1 MGQQRWV
8 RDHSQEASQGTPFLK
23 GSSERPALEFT
34 TRGSPPLQALNSGR
48 RQLGALSTGAA
59 PAGEAR
65 GQPSRCPPRPNTQ
78 RGHSAAAAGSSLG
91 HSPLPPPDGRTVGFC
106 QTAQDARRPPP
117 SPAQA
122 PSVAQA
128 SWFSVSLPTEDQL
141 EKAAQ
146 DVPMASTLASHP
158 APSPPTPGSTP
169 TPLLPS
175 PLPQPGVLGAA
186 PQRLGRQHCAHCM
199 GPSSRPWSLGVMGE
213 KPKHRA
219 KMLGN
224 QLSGRLPGVS
234 RARSPGRICLSARP
248 PFHAHHSFPATRH
261 FTATSDS
268 HVFVTT

>member
-78 RGHSAAAAGSSLG
+78 RGHSAAATGSSPG

-158 APSPPTPGSTP
+158 APSPSPRKHPHAAAALTPAPARCAGGSPTAARKTALRSLHGAQFSSVVPGGDGGEAKAQGKDAWQPVVRPSSWSFQGTFSWVHLPLGTP
-169 TPLLPS
+169 SVPRSSLLPS
-175 PLPQPGVLGAA
+175 Y
-186 PQRLGRQHCAHCM
+186 
-199 GPSSRPWSLGVMGE
+199 
-213 KPKHRA
+213 
-219 KMLGN
+219 
-224 QLSGRLPGVS
+224 
-234 RARSPGRICLSARP
+234 SALY
-248 PFHAHHSFPATRH
+248 RH
-261 FTATSDS
+261 F
-268 HVFVTT
+268 